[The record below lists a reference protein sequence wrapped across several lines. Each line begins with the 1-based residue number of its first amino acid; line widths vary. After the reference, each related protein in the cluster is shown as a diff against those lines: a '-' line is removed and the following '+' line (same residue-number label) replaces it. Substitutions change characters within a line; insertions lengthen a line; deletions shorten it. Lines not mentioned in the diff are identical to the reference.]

1 METSASPLMLFAVIA
16 VGIIAGAQL
25 VTIVAAVSPATASET
40 ELWVF
45 FLSLF
50 VTLTTSCTMIWYGIQ
65 KVLAKRR
72 VHIPRFTRCLR
83 QATLVASLITFTL
96 FLNSINVFQI
106 WDIFP
111 LIVAGVLI
119 EFFFQAEKRPHA
131 SLRHHATPE
140 AE

>member
-25 VTIVAAVSPATASET
+25 VTIIAAVTPTSASET

-45 FLSLF
+45 FISLF
-50 VTLTTSCTMIWYGIQ
+50 VALATSFTLMWYGMQ
-65 KVLAKRR
+65 KVQAKRR
-72 VHIPRFTRCLR
+72 VHNPRFTRCMR
-83 QATLVASLITFTL
+83 QATLVAALITFTL

-131 SLRHHATPE
+131 SLRHNATPE